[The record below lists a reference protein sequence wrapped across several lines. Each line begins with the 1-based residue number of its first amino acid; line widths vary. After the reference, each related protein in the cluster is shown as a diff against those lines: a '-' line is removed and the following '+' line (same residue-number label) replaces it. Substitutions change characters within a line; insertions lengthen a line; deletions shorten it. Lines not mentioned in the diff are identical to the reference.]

1 MYFQLSENHC
11 QNHLTCN
18 PRGKFSHLSLFYS
31 VRSKGWCSPW
41 WAGTGHL
48 HVWALRR
55 NSLANVFF
63 ANLDCT
69 LVSDLWKGLKFGEE
83 LSQLSWETGQ
93 ISFQRKSGVLYLSR
107 FGSREVVGDVTEEGV
122 EVVDPVVE
130 GEEGMKPVK
139 PKLSPATFFLFF
151 FLWFNF
157 MCTSKFLTCG
167 YIFNDLETTFGN
179 QQIVILN
186 TYPHITEGAL
196 LFSHSRLLSLQPLLA
211 WNKKLVHIK
220 IKKVIFSHHFHFS
233 FIKILFVLIPD
244 KAMCTEQQLKWTL
257 TLTLTWL

>member
-1 MYFQLSENHC
+1 MYSQISENHC
-11 QNHLTCN
+11 QNQLTCN
-18 PRGKFSHLSLFYS
+18 RRGKFSHLSLFCS

-41 WAGTGHL
+41 KAGTGHL

-63 ANLDCT
+63 ANLDWT

-83 LSQLSWETGQ
+83 LSQLSWGKGQ
-93 ISFQRKSGVLYLSR
+93 ISFQRKSGVFYLSR

-122 EVVDPVVE
+122 EVMDPVVE
-130 GEEGMKPVK
+130 GEVGMKPVK

-196 LFSHSRLLSLQPLLA
+196 LFSHSRLISIRPLLA
-211 WNKKLVHIK
+211 WNKKLVWK
-220 IKKVIFSHHFHFS
+220 
-233 FIKILFVLIPD
+233 
-244 KAMCTEQQLKWTL
+244 
-257 TLTLTWL
+257 

>member
-1 MYFQLSENHC
+1 MFFLRTIVVFVYYSVWCSVDPQRTLRGNRCAPEKIRINQCIPKYRRIIARINLLAIVGANFPIFLFPAQFGQKVDVLLGE
-11 QNHLTCN
+11 LGPATCCL
-18 PRGKFSHLSLFYS
+18 GIEKKFS
-31 VRSKGWCSPW
+31 CQC
-41 WAGTGHL
+41 
-48 HVWALRR
+48 
-55 NSLANVFF
+55 FF
-63 ANLDCT
+63 ANLDWT

-83 LSQLSWETGQ
+83 LSQLSWGKGQ
-93 ISFQRKSGVLYLSR
+93 ISFQRKSGVFYLSR
-107 FGSREVVGDVTEEGV
+107 FGSREVVGETTQEGV
-122 EVVDPVVE
+122 EVMDPVVE

-196 LFSHSRLLSLQPLLA
+196 LFSHSRLISIRPLLA
-211 WNKKLVHIK
+211 WNKKLVWK
-220 IKKVIFSHHFHFS
+220 
-233 FIKILFVLIPD
+233 
-244 KAMCTEQQLKWTL
+244 
-257 TLTLTWL
+257 